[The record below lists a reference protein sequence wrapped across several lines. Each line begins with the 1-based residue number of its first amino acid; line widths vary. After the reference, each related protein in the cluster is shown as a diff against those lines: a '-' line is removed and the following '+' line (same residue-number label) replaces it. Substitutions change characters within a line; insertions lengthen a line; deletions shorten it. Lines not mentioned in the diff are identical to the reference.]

1 MLKKFFAL
9 GAAACLISVSVM
21 AQDNPEPV
29 PFAEVPAP
37 EDAGAIRLYDGAA
50 PGSEGS
56 TLQEVW
62 RNAGTE
68 RWATNV
74 TVPTLLPVLPEAPA
88 ATRAAVIV
96 IPGGGFQFVSMD
108 NEGYSIAKWLA
119 ERGVA
124 AFILKYRTME
134 TPYEAAEFGAYM
146 SALWGPPSDDPEA
159 DGSDERPVDVT
170 QGIPFAI
177 ADAQTAL
184 ELVKS
189 KSDEWGYDADKI
201 GMLGFSAGAITALGV
216 TLSED
221 EGAPKPNYL
230 GYIYGPMTA
239 VDVPEQAP
247 PMFAALAADD
257 GLFAGQGFGIVEAW
271 QSAGI
276 PVELHYYQSGGHGF
290 GSYKRGVPADDWF
303 DQFMRWMEAQDLLA
317 PPSSE

>member
-1 MLKKFFAL
+1 MLTKFCAL
-9 GAAACLISVSVM
+9 GAAACLMSGIVM
-21 AQDNPEPV
+21 AQDSADAV

-37 EDAGAIRLYDGAA
+37 EDKDAIHLYDGAA

-74 TVPTLLPVLPEAPA
+74 SVPTLLPVLPEDPA
-88 ATRAAVIV
+88 ASRAAVIV

-108 NEGYSIAKWLA
+108 NEGYPIAEWLA

-124 AFILKYRTME
+124 AFVLKYRTME
-134 TPYEAAEFGAYM
+134 TPTEAAEFGAFM
-146 SALWGPPSDDPEA
+146 SALWAPQPGDA
-159 DGSDERPVDVT
+159 PVDVT
-170 QGIPFAI
+170 QGIPFAV

-184 ELVKS
+184 ELVRS
-189 KSDEWGYDADKI
+189 KSEDWGYDADNI
-201 GMLGFSAGAITALGV
+201 GMLGFSAGAITALSV

-221 EGAPKPNYL
+221 DGAPKPDYL

-239 VDVPEQAP
+239 VEVPEQAP

-271 QSAGI
+271 QTAGA

-303 DQFMRWMEAQDLLA
+303 DQFIGWMVAQDLLA
-317 PPSSE
+317 PPASE

>member
-1 MLKKFFAL
+1 MRTKIFAL
-9 GAAACLISVSVM
+9 GAAACFLYSGVM
-21 AQDNPEPV
+21 AQDSPDPV

-37 EDAGAIRLYDGAA
+37 EDSGAIQLYDGAA
-50 PGSEGS
+50 PGSEDS
-56 TLQEVW
+56 ALQEVW

-74 TVPTLLPVLPEAPA
+74 SVPTLLPVLPEDPD

-108 NEGYSIAKWLA
+108 NEGYPIAEWLA
-119 ERGVA
+119 ERGIA
-124 AFILKYRTME
+124 AFVLKYRTME
-134 TPYEAAEFGAYM
+134 TPTEAGDFGAFM
-146 SALWGPPSDDPEA
+146 SALWAPQPGDPQ
-159 DGSDERPVDVT
+159 VDVT
-170 QGIPFAI
+170 QGIPFAV

-184 ELVKS
+184 SLVRTQ
-189 KSDEWGYDADKI
+189 SDTWGYDADKI

-216 TLSED
+216 TMSD
-221 EGAPKPNYL
+221 ADGAPKPDYL
-230 GYIYGPMTA
+230 GYIYGPMNT
-239 VDVPEQAP
+239 VEVPEQAP

-271 QSAGI
+271 QSAGS

-303 DQFMRWMEAQDLLA
+303 DQFVGWMEAQDLLT
-317 PPSSE
+317 PPADE

>member
-1 MLKKFFAL
+1 MLKKLCAL
-9 GAAACLISVSVM
+9 GAAACLISVTAM

-29 PFAEVPAP
+29 PFAEVPTP
-37 EDAGAIRLYDGAA
+37 EDSGAILLYDGAA

-74 TVPTLLPVLPEAPA
+74 SVPTLLPVLPEDPA
-88 ATRAAVIV
+88 TTRAAVIV

-108 NEGYSIAKWLA
+108 NEGYPIANWLA
-119 ERGVA
+119 ERGIA
-124 AFILKYRTME
+124 AFVLKYRTME
-134 TPYEAAEFGAYM
+134 TPTNAADFGAFM
-146 SALWGPPSDDPEA
+146 GALWGPKPSDA
-159 DGSDERPVDVT
+159 PVDVT
-170 QGIPFAI
+170 QGIPFAV

-184 ELVKS
+184 EMVRA
-189 KSDEWGYDADKI
+189 KSDEWGYDANNI

-221 EGAPKPNYL
+221 ESTPKPDHL
-230 GYIYGPMTA
+230 GYIYGPMNA
-239 VDVPEQAP
+239 VEVPDEAP

-257 GLFAGQGFGIVEAW
+257 GLFAGQGFDIVEAW
-271 QSAGI
+271 QAAGK

-290 GSYKRGVPADDWF
+290 GSYKRGVPADEWF
-303 DQFMRWMEAQDLLA
+303 DQYIGWMEAQDLLT
-317 PPSSE
+317 PPATE

>member
-1 MLKKFFAL
+1 MQKKLCAL
-9 GAAACLISVSVM
+9 GAAACVISGTVM
-21 AQDNPEPV
+21 AQDNIDPI

-37 EDAGAIRLYDGAA
+37 VDSDVILLYDGAA
-50 PGSEGS
+50 PGSESS
-56 TLQEVW
+56 TLTEVW

-74 TVPTLLPVLPEAPA
+74 SVPTLLPVLPEDPA

-108 NEGYSIAKWLA
+108 NEGYPIANWFA

-124 AFILKYRTME
+124 AFVLKYRTME
-134 TPYEAAEFGAYM
+134 TPTEAAEFGAFM
-146 SALWGPPSDDPEA
+146 SALWAPQPGDA
-159 DGSDERPVDVT
+159 PVDVT
-170 QGIPFAI
+170 QGIPFAV

-184 ELVKS
+184 DLVKA

-221 EGAPKPNYL
+221 DGTPKPDYL

-239 VDVPEQAP
+239 VEVPEQAP

-271 QSAGI
+271 QTAGV

-303 DQFMRWMEAQDLLA
+303 NQFIGWMEAQDLLA
-317 PPSSE
+317 PPTEE